1 MSTQPKSDVM
11 TDGLKFHWY
20 LPTHGDTATIADNRG
35 SAAARTAS
43 HLEPSL
49 ENLTALVRTA
59 EDYGFE
65 AALTPTG
72 SHCEDSWLA
81 TAALAQHSRRL
92 KFLVA
97 FRPGV
102 LSPTLA
108 AQQVST
114 YQRFTGNRLAIN
126 IVTGGDDD
134 EMRRYGDGIDKSA
147 RYRRTAE
154 FLAVVRGV
162 WGNPEFSYRGEFYD
176 IDKARLAY
184 PVETVPTVY
193 FGGSSPEAIEVAADH
208 ADVYLTW
215 GEPPAQVAEKIERV
229 RAAAARR
236 GRTLRFGL
244 RLHTVARPTE
254 EQAWRRADE
263 LIAGLSGDE
272 VRRAHE
278 RYLAS
283 GSEGQRRM
291 AALTTGEWSVAA
303 ASRCTR
309 VCGPARA
316 CCATVPGRRR
326 SAATGRWPTCSPS
339 TPASGSASSCCRGIR
354 RPRRSAT
361 SARVSCRWC
370 ASRCLPD
377 QDTPPEAG
385 SGHPAGGVNQVHEYS
400 ARRRAATT
408 SNTTRSRIAPSRRM
422 LSSGTSST
430 RSSRTQLGLP
440 S

>member
-1 MSTQPKSDVM
+1 MSTQPKSGVM

-154 FLAVVRGV
+154 FLTVVRGA

-278 RYLAS
+278 QYLAS

-291 AALTTGEWSVAA
+291 AALTTGELVGARSLEVHPGLWAGPSLLRDGAGTAALGSYRQVADVFA
-303 ASRCTR
+303 EYTR
-309 VCGPARA
+309 IGISEFVLSGYPQAEEIRHVGEGVLPLVRQPA
-316 CCATVPGRRR
+316 
-326 SAATGRWPTCSPS
+326 
-339 TPASGSASSCCRGIR
+339 PA
-354 RPRRSAT
+354 
-361 SARVSCRWC
+361 
-370 ASRCLPD
+370 
-377 QDTPPEAG
+377 
-385 SGHPAGGVNQVHEYS
+385 
-400 ARRRAATT
+400 
-408 SNTTRSRIAPSRRM
+408 
-422 LSSGTSST
+422 
-430 RSSRTQLGLP
+430 
-440 S
+440 